1 MIPTADAAVRLSLR
15 RRLFHFQPL
24 VLVIVIQCS
33 GGGSKATAKVGF
45 ELASKYRGSCSSFFI
60 FSLPSFLPFF
70 GPSKVNEQSSGI

>member
-1 MIPTADAAVRLSLR
+1 MIPTADAAAAAVSLR

-45 ELASKYRGSCSSFFI
+45 ELASKYRGSCFSI